1 MRTLTKELQEI
12 ISPEMAVELLI
23 EGNKRFVKNLKIN
36 RNLLQQVNDTSK
48 SQHPFALVI
57 SCMDSRT
64 STELIFDQGLGEVF
78 SVRIA
83 GNVINE
89 DILGSSE
96 FACQVVGVKIVVV
109 LGHTGCGAIKGAMSN
124 VELGHLTQLTNKIKN
139 CFPNCHDHTY
149 INDVTRSNVL
159 QGISDLRNRSEI
171 LRSLESQG
179 KIKFIG
185 GIYDINSGLVDFFI

>member
-1 MRTLTKELQEI
+1 LRTLTKELQQKI
-12 ISPEMAVELLI
+12 TPEMAVELLV

-36 RNLLQQVNDTSK
+36 RNLLQQVNETSE
-48 SQHPFALVI
+48 SQHPFALII

-78 SVRIA
+78 SIRIA

-89 DILGSSE
+89 DILGSAE

-109 LGHTGCGAIKGAMSN
+109 LGHTGCGAVKGAMSN
-124 VELGHLTQLTNKIKN
+124 VELGHLTQLTNKIKKCFSN
-139 CFPNCHDHTY
+139 CADHM
-149 INDVTRSNVL
+149 DVNEVTKANVL
-159 QGISDLRNRSEI
+159 HGISDLRNKSEI
-171 LRSLESQG
+171 LSSLESQQ
-179 KIKFIG
+179 KIKFFG

>member
-1 MRTLTKELQEI
+1 MRTLTKELQQK

-36 RNLLQQVNDTSK
+36 RNLLQQVNETSE

-109 LGHTGCGAIKGAMSN
+109 LGHTGCGAVKGAMAN
-124 VELGHLTQLTNKIKN
+124 VELGHLTQLTNKIKK
-139 CFPNCHDHTY
+139 CFPNCQDHTD
-149 INDVTRSNVL
+149 INEVTRSNVL
-159 QGISDLRNRSEI
+159 QGISDLRNKSEI
-171 LRSLESQG
+171 LRSLESEG

-185 GIYDINSGLVDFFI
+185 GIYDINSGLVEFFI